1 MLKNDVGFE
10 FSVVIAEV
18 LENNVG
24 IVLLTIDV
32 LVETIAE
39 LLNDVG
45 REVSVNTDA
54 FDDNLGSDLLLGM
67 VMELLVTDV
76 GRVLLDDNV
85 GTDALLGIVEE
96 LLVNDV
102 GREVF
107 ESPGAFD
114 DNTGDKELLVI
125 ISELFVND
133 VGREL

>member
-24 IVLLTIDV
+24 IVLLTTDV
-32 LVETIAE
+32 LVGIIAE

-45 REVSVNTDA
+45 REVFVNTDA
-54 FDDNLGSDLLLGM
+54 FDDNVGSDLLLGM
-67 VMELLVTDV
+67 VMELLVNDV
-76 GRVLLDDNV
+76 GRVLLDDKV
-85 GTDALLGIVEE
+85 GRDALLGIVEE

-107 ESPGAFD
+107 ERPGAFD
-114 DNTGDKELLVI
+114 DNTGGKELLVI

-133 VGREL
+133 VGREV